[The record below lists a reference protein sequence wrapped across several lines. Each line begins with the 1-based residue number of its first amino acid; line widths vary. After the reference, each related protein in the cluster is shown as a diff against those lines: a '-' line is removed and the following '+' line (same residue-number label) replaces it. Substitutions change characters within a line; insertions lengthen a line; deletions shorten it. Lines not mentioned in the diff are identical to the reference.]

1 MKQHVGVLTGFG
13 RGGRIVTWL
22 ATFLL
27 VVSLISG
34 IGAFIPVLELDDLD
48 DTLSVELV
56 LAEEQTIED
65 QEVVARDGGR
75 SVAEISAPEQFT
87 GFLRRGSVL
96 ASGQVVSMLRNS
108 GIQRAVHPTGP
119 PPVLA

>member
-27 VVSLISG
+27 VVSLIGG
-34 IGAFIPVLELDDLD
+34 IGAFIPVLELNDLD

-56 LAEEQTIED
+56 LAEELAIED
-65 QEVVARDGGR
+65 PEIVARVGGR
-75 SVAEISAPEQFT
+75 FVVEISAPEQFT
-87 GFLRRGSVL
+87 GFSHRGSVL
-96 ASGQVVSMLRNS
+96 AAGQVVSMLRNS

-119 PPVLA
+119 PPVVA